1 MPRLLRWPL
10 TGAALLFLAVIVVN
24 LTGGEPSEVER
35 SFQIPP
41 GGVRTIEVPV
51 AAGRNSEVRWEIGG
65 RDADAAGFPLRAT
78 LRGPDG
84 ELASALGSGRLPLQ
98 GRLRG
103 GALLAGVAQ
112 RIGGGER
119 RRRRALDAGLTPA
132 LRNAPDT
139 PPGPAPSG
147 SGPLAYPWGGRA
159 RLGPTVPGRAHPG
172 RRR

>member
-41 GGVRTIEVPV
+41 GGIRTIEAPV

-65 RDADAAGFPLRAT
+65 RDGDAAGFPLRAT

-84 ELASALGSGRLPLQ
+84 ELASALGP
-98 GRLRG
+98 G
-103 GALLAGVAQ
+103 GF
-112 RIGGGER
+112 RFKGGFAAARYSLE
-119 RRRRALDAGLTPA
+119 
-132 LRNAPDT
+132 LRNESEGESAAVEVRWT
-139 PPGPAPSG
+139 
-147 SGPLAYPWGGRA
+147 LE
-159 RLGPTVPGRAHPG
+159 
-172 RRR
+172 